1 MEFLQQNWMWA
12 SLALVS
18 GIMLLWPV
26 LQGSGSQALNAN
38 ETTRLMNKE
47 NAVVIDVRTSDEW
60 AKGHIVGA
68 RHIAMPTL
76 ADKIPELEKFKKRPL
91 ILCCV
96 SGQRAASAAN
106 ALKKA
111 GFDKVFVLKG
121 GMTSWLEAKL
131 PVTTK

>member
-1 MEFLQQNWMWA
+1 MEFLQQNWMWV
-12 SLALVS
+12 SLALIS
-18 GIMLLWPV
+18 GVMLLWPL
-26 LQGSGSQALNAN
+26 LQGSDSQSLSAN
-38 ETTRLMNKE
+38 ETTRLMNRE

-60 AKGHIVGA
+60 AKGHIAGA

-76 ADKIPELEKFKKRPL
+76 AEKLPELENLKKRPL

-96 SGQRAASAAN
+96 SGNRAASAAGT
-106 ALKKA
+106 LRKA